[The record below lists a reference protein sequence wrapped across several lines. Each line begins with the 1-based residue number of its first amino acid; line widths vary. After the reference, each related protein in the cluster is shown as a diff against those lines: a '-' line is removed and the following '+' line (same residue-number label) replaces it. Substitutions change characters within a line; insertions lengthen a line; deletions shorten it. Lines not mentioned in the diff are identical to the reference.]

1 MAKKKTSYV
10 VSWTMPNGKRRYYR
24 GATKKE
30 AEHKRDEDKRKIEE
44 GYVLDNTMKFK
55 ELAAL
60 WLGVKADARL
70 HTRSMETIRGVMN
83 RYILPSI
90 GEVRVVD
97 LRPMHIRKMMH
108 DINSY
113 SKSTQTKAIQYA
125 RSICELG
132 LENGLL
138 RSNPCVKSIRAQ
150 GKRPEEVVPLTDEQC
165 RKLLEAT
172 KGTRVYVFILL
183 CLYCGL
189 RRSEA
194 LGLMWKDIDW
204 QNRTLTVNRSV
215 VHPADNRRGEI
226 NEECKSSAA
235 HRTIPIV
242 SDLYNELARLKRTSK
257 SLFVISMS
265 DGRFLTDTSFRN
277 MWDIVKT
284 RSTSTKTEKS
294 VVKRPID
301 FDLHPHQLR
310 HTCATKWVRS
320 GMDVNQVMYLMGHS
334 TVNITL
340 EIYSHYQEEIM
351 RTVALAKMEE
361 LQVSTAN

>member
-1 MAKKKTSYV
+1 
-10 VSWTMPNGKRRYYR
+10 MPDGKRRYYR

-30 AEHKRDEDKRKIEE
+30 AQQKKEADRKKIEE
-44 GYVLDNTMKFK
+44 GYGYDLANSMSFR
-55 ELAAL
+55 ELSGL

-70 HTRSMETIRGVMN
+70 HSRSMETIRGTLN
-83 RYILPSI
+83 RYILPSLGDI
-90 GEVRVVD
+90 QLRD
-97 LRPMHIRKMMH
+97 LKPIHIRMMMH
-108 DINSY
+108 NISNY

-132 LENGLL
+132 LENGML
-138 RSNPCVKSIRAQ
+138 RSNPCAKSIKPQ
-150 GKRPEEVVPLTDEQC
+150 GKKPEEVEPLTEDQC
-165 RKLLEAT
+165 RKLLTAT

-194 LGLMWKDIDW
+194 LGLMWKDIDF
-204 QNRTLTVNRSV
+204 QNRTLTINRSV

-242 SDLYNELARLKRTSK
+242 SELYNELVRIKKTTN
-257 SLFVISMS
+257 SLFVISMEN
-265 DGRFLTDTSFRN
+265 GRFLTDTSFRN
-277 MWDIVKT
+277 MWDLVKT
-284 RSTSTKTEKS
+284 RSAATKTNKS
-294 VVKRPID
+294 VVKHLID

-310 HTCATKWVRS
+310 HTCATRWVRS

-351 RTVALAKMEE
+351 RAATLLKMEE
-361 LQVSTAN
+361 LQVSNG